1 MVTYFSDRERGLEEP
16 TLVDITP
23 AAWRGIAA
31 AIRTRISDGSF
42 GASYPDMCRDGFV
55 PCGTDEKSFW
65 DAMAGEVLDLSEGE
79 NILFQPEPPSLLA
92 VMDMIE
98 FCWRCVGKPE
108 KQDYHSHLKH
118 HHLTFD
124 EESGKGE
131 YCDTINRI
139 FQRNRL
145 AYALTEDGNI
155 ERLLKAEVSEI
166 VHARYQTN
174 DLQLNEM
181 LETSRRKFLS
191 PDDRE
196 HRESLKSLWDAWE
209 RLKTIDGR
217 DKKSGVSNLLDDVAG
232 STESGFRSM
241 LESEARELTNIG
253 NTFQIRHSE
262 TNQERLSLSDHI
274 DYLWYRMFALI
285 YLILHQQGAVEKSRT
300 AKPIDD
306 GSDDAAPF

>member
-16 TLVDITP
+16 TLVDLTP
-23 AAWRGIAA
+23 TAWKGIAA
-31 AIRTRISDGSF
+31 AIRTRVSDGSF
-42 GASYPDMCRDGFV
+42 GASYPDMCLDGFV

-65 DAMAGEVLDLSEGE
+65 DAMAGEIPDSSEGE
-79 NILFQPEPPSLLA
+79 NILFEPEPPSLLV

-98 FCWRCVGKPE
+98 FCWRSVGRPE
-108 KQDYHSHLKH
+108 KQDYHSHFKH

-124 EESGKGE
+124 KESGKCE
-131 YCDTINRI
+131 FRKIINRM

-145 AYALTEDGNI
+145 AYKLTDDGYI
-155 ERLLKAEVSEI
+155 ERLLKAEVSYI
-166 VHARYQTN
+166 VRAQYQTN
-174 DLQLNEM
+174 DAQMNEM
-181 LETSRRKFLS
+181 LETSRRKFVS
-191 PDDRE
+191 PDNRE
-196 HRESLKSLWDAWE
+196 RRESLESLWDAWE

-217 DKKSGVSNLLDDVAG
+217 DKKSGVSNLLNDAAA

-262 TNQERLSLSDHI
+262 TNQERLSLSDHV

-285 YLILHQQGAVEKSRT
+285 YLILRRQGAVEKSRT